1 MASTSSDFP
10 HNNYATKKTITQG
23 LLDLALLTA
32 NVAQLKMLLDAG
44 PAYRYYVV
52 LMTLVC
58 VSITLQVV
66 RGCLNVVLG
75 ALYNIV
81 DESHQQ
87 AATVLNNIVL
97 VLGVLTGVVNSITS
111 FLDMSEEKGT

>member
-1 MASTSSDFP
+1 
-10 HNNYATKKTITQG
+10 
-23 LLDLALLTA
+23 
-32 NVAQLKMLLDAG
+32 
-44 PAYRYYVV
+44 
-52 LMTLVC
+52 
-58 VSITLQVV
+58 
-66 RGCLNVVLG
+66 VVLG